1 MYIKEQVFSSSDQ
14 LFRLLV
20 YKYKPYHLTNTSY
33 PPPSSN
39 AGIMQLSLTL
49 PFALLLSLAIAAPLG
64 SSDVAVDKRQPHGGP
79 PGPPGPPGGGWH
91 GDWNNDDKNKQNNQ
105 NSSSGNQGAGNP
117 SNPGYDPS
125 EGNGPGYPDN
135 GGNAGDTDANGK
147 CVPGLDGV
155 ATDGN
160 SYWSDNCEG
169 EAAVPGN
176 GYGTGRV

>member
-1 MYIKEQVFSSSDQ
+1 
-14 LFRLLV
+14 
-20 YKYKPYHLTNTSY
+20 
-33 PPPSSN
+33 
-39 AGIMQLSLTL
+39 MQLSLTFS
-49 PFALLLSLAIAAPLG
+49 FALLLSLAIAAPLG
-64 SSDVAVDKRQPHGGP
+64 FSDVAVDKRQPHGGP

-91 GDWNNDDKNKQNNQ
+91 GDWNSGDKNKQNGGGDKGLQNNQNGGWNSGSQNNQNGGGGDKSSQNNQ
-105 NSSSGNQGAGNP
+105 NSSNGNQGAGNP

-135 GGNAGDTDANGK
+135 GGNAADTDANGK

-169 EAAVPGN
+169 EAPVPGN